1 MAERVGPTEE
11 QIGKPQRRLNNK
23 TNTTTKPE
31 LLPGKDIASL
41 DGAKRGNV
49 VVDSEEWAEMRAT
62 EARSDARL
70 TEVEASLM
78 RVTGRYQ
85 TLEDAKDW
93 HQACARASMA
103 PPPTLLRRSQVAT
116 LSLGNRG

>member
-1 MAERVGPTEE
+1 MAERVDTKCERSIEE

-23 TNTTTKPE
+23 TNTKTKPE

-41 DGAKRGNV
+41 DEARRGNV
-49 VVDSEEWAEMRAT
+49 VVDSEEWAEMRAKQ
-62 EARSDARL
+62 ARSDVRL

-78 RVTGRYQ
+78 RVTVRHQ

-93 HQACARASMA
+93 HQACARARMA
-103 PPPTLLRRSQVAT
+103 PPPTLLRRSEIEMW
-116 LSLGNRG
+116 